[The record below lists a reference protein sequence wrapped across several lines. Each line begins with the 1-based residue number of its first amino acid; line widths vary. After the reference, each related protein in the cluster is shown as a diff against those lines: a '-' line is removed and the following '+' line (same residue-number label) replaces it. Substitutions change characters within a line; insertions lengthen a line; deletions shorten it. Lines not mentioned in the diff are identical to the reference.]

1 MGSGWSVDIKRGTLA
16 IGAALTLLA
25 WAVISPA
32 ALAEEPVNWQLG
44 MQAAASPVREQI
56 DSLHDKLLVIA
67 TVIVLFV
74 LALLVVIIVRFGA
87 KRHPISSPTTGNRLI
102 EVTWTTVPVLILV
115 YIAIPSFKLLY
126 YADRVRTADFTV
138 NVIGHQWYWSY
149 EYPDQGGF
157 TFDSTML
164 QDDDLATYHEPRLLG
179 VDKPMVVPVGA
190 TVRVIV
196 GGTDVIHSW
205 FVPPLGVQEYAVVGR
220 KNESWMRIDR
230 PGTYYGQ
237 CNQICGMNHPF
248 MPVEVK
254 AVSQDDF
261 NRWVK
266 NPDSLWNVPQKKA
279 SLIEVPNGSDAG
291 QHLAARSAF

>member
-1 MGSGWSVDIKRGTLA
+1 
-16 IGAALTLLA
+16 
-25 WAVISPA
+25 
-32 ALAEEPVNWQLG
+32 
-44 MQAAASPVREQI
+44 
-56 DSLHDKLLVIA
+56 
-67 TVIVLFV
+67 
-74 LALLVVIIVRFGA
+74 
-87 KRHPISSPTTGNRLI
+87 
-102 EVTWTTVPVLILV
+102 
-115 YIAIPSFKLLY
+115 
-126 YADRVRTADFTV
+126 VRTADFTV